1 MRISDDEQNY
11 KDLDWYCVD
20 KEGRVGHFASA
31 GYKLIP
37 PSVAES
43 AEDLNLL
50 DEFFSSL
57 PAAPHAHE
65 LDAHLTEQQRSERYL
80 HSFVEMA
87 DRGLFSFDIE
97 TYPTPETCYFRVAI
111 PKEPLRF
118 TELPKRIR
126 DVLGRTSLKNSA
138 LQQSTTIPYT
148 ETLKL

>member
-20 KEGRVGHFASA
+20 SEGRIGHFASA
-31 GYKLIP
+31 GYKRIP

-43 AEDLNLL
+43 SEDLNLL
-50 DEFFSSL
+50 NEFFTSL

-65 LDAHLTEQQRSERYL
+65 LDEQLTEQQRSERYL

-111 PKEPLRF
+111 PKGPLR
-118 TELPKRIR
+118 
-126 DVLGRTSLKNSA
+126 
-138 LQQSTTIPYT
+138 
-148 ETLKL
+148 